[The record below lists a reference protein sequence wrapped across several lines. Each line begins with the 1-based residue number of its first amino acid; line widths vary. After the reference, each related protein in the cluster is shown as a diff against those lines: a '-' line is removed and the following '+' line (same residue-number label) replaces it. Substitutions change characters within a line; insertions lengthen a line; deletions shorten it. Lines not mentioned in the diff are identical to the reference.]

1 MGFPAGDEFL
11 VVVASFGVLA
21 GDLGESDGVDG
32 PVDLAVPAAVES
44 VSHHSPGTGFEGCGT
59 VGHGEFVFGGVPVG
73 VSDLGDDGGG
83 DQHTDPVDVTAGE
96 FRFG

>member
-32 PVDLAVPAAVES
+32 LVDLAVPAAVES
-44 VSHHSPGTGFEGCGT
+44 VSHHSPESAMLVLRLRQCRLLT
-59 VGHGEFVFGGVPVG
+59 
-73 VSDLGDDGGG
+73 
-83 DQHTDPVDVTAGE
+83 
-96 FRFG
+96 R